1 MSGSPLAMGWDSSM
15 FYCLCEAAQQAF
27 SDPVE
32 RKTSA
37 ARSVVNKIARR
48 CTNGAES
55 VQWLPIMP
63 PILRGSRCE
72 AEVKSSNSNMTYTTK
87 LTKLVAAS
95 ERSSETPTAVLASVL
110 QLAPLLQ
117 PSTAR
122 DRAESVSV
130 SFWYASSAAKQLP
143 YRAALRHTQQIPRSA
158 SQADCSRPTAAQ
170 TSP

>member
-1 MSGSPLAMGWDSSM
+1 MSSSPLAMGWDSSM

-37 ARSVVNKIARR
+37 ARSVVYKMARR

-72 AEVKSSNSNMTYTTK
+72 AEVKSSNKTYTTK

-110 QLAPLLQ
+110 QALAPLLQ
-117 PSTAR
+117 LSTAR

-130 SFWYASSAAKQLP
+130 RLIAHRALQNSCRIAQRCDTRSRHHAA
-143 YRAALRHTQQIPRSA
+143 A

-170 TSP
+170 TTP